1 MSGTYNISARQGN
14 TLNFQ
19 FTIQTGSTL
28 WNITNWTGVMTARPF
43 LGATSTWFTATT
55 ENGYMVLDGVAGK
68 VTVTLPSSLLASLP
82 AQRGVYDLNLNS
94 GSQVYGILEG
104 RFTVDQA
111 VTE

>member
-14 TLNFQ
+14 TLNFR
-19 FTIQTGSTL
+19 FTIQTDETL

-55 ENGYMVLDGVAGK
+55 ENGLMVLDGPAGE
-68 VTVTLPSSLLASLP
+68 VNVTLSADLLAGLP
-82 AQRGVYDLNLNS
+82 AQRGVYDLNLDS
-94 GSQVYGILEG
+94 GDEVYGILEG
-104 RFTVDQA
+104 RFTVEQA